1 MNFLIRVFYL
11 YIIFFSNWL
20 SFSFYK
26 WLFVNTLH
34 RFLLQFFCNSI
45 YMILHN
51 NIITFLK
58 LIYNLLW
65 LEGAMILD
73 LTFLLIDGQ
82 V

>member
-1 MNFLIRVFYL
+1 
-11 YIIFFSNWL
+11 
-20 SFSFYK
+20 
-26 WLFVNTLH
+26 
-34 RFLLQFFCNSI
+34 
-45 YMILHN
+45 MILHN

-73 LTFLLIDGQ
+73 LIFLLIDGQ